1 MMKALLLLIFTLSLS
16 GCVEYKWVNPDASD
30 QQENRAEIACQA
42 QALRDLPPDNVVSG
56 KYTAKDSKYKTTD
69 TDYST
74 RDANETQR
82 AILVKDCMF
91 KKGWQQ
97 IKVQQ

>member
-1 MMKALLLLIFTLSLS
+1 MMKPLLLLIFTFSLS
-16 GCVEYKWVNPDASD
+16 GCVEYKWVKPEASE
-30 QQENRAEIACQA
+30 QQEIRAETACQA

-56 KYTAKDSKYKTTD
+56 KYTSKDSKYKTTD

-74 RDANETQR
+74 SDANEAQR
-82 AILVKDCMF
+82 EILVKDCMF

-97 IKVQQ
+97 IKTQQ

>member
-1 MMKALLLLIFTLSLS
+1 M
-16 GCVEYKWVNPDASD
+16 
-30 QQENRAEIACQA
+30 
-42 QALRDLPPDNVVSG
+42 VSG
-56 KYTAKDSKYKTTD
+56 KYTSKDSKYKTTD

-82 AILVKDCMF
+82 AILAKDCMF